1 MKINKVDSVKFS
13 GSSGNSQPLKPQA
26 QQPIKD
32 EFIKQKKE
40 DMNASY
46 EKEQKEKAI
55 KEMQRK
61 LEEQKKFQ
69 KLISKPQKF
78 KEGNIV
84 IC

>member
-40 DMNASY
+40 DVNILY
-46 EKEQKEKAI
+46 EKEQRGKA
-55 KEMQRK
+55 KK
-61 LEEQKKFQ
+61 EEQKKLEDKKKFQ
-69 KLISKPQKF
+69 EFISRPQKF
-78 KEGNIV
+78 RKGRTL
-84 IC
+84 